1 MQTRRAKVFFAAI
14 LVLGPNSF
22 GQSWNS
28 QLLPNVGGK
37 YTAQAVNF
45 AGRTWSL
52 DDFSYVGYYLGTK
65 SLGSVPCNVVNV
77 TATGDITQAV
87 QAAIDTV
94 GKAGGGSVRI
104 PAGTFTMSGPVAVPY
119 DNVSIEGAGSAQTT
133 IMVSSSFASDD
144 GATDGLFIFGRAV
157 GAATNDGWV
166 GKGTAVANI
175 TAVVH
180 RGDMSVT
187 VDNAS
192 KINMG
197 DWIVIQ
203 QVFWTALVNNNS
215 SNPLP
220 WPANSCCEFSFTY
233 LRQVVAKS
241 GNQVSI
247 DAPIPWT
254 LDPAN
259 NQVRVRTTDGQ
270 MKENDGLKGMTIQFD
285 NNKLASTGRPHG
297 TGAYFEGVRNGW
309 VYDVK
314 IFNFPRF
321 GIYLNYSVRI
331 TVLDCWV
338 QTTQDKGGDGYGYG
352 FLESPA
358 QNILVKR
365 SLGEDNR
372 HNFITSHPQTSMV
385 VQTQNVSANETEPD
399 DTHYAFEQAILWD
412 KHSQMN
418 GGALE
423 MVNRGNQSGT
433 TAAAYETLASG
444 VVWNFY
450 GDGVKNQLASLN
462 GALYLKPSPDG
473 QLVVVG
479 VNGAHAVYDNTRADV
494 VPFVPGQR
502 MQANPGLQVGSSS
515 GALQNVL
522 YDGLYQ
528 TGLQPA
534 SLYETQLAN
543 RIGTPPA
550 DWIDVCG
557 APPMLNAGGITN
569 AASFRVGPL
578 SPGEIVTLFGSG
590 MGPATL
596 AGATIN
602 GFGLVDTTLAGTRVL
617 FDGLPAP
624 LVYTSSSQVSAVVP
638 YATGGKS
645 ASATQV
651 QVEYLG
657 QRSAPMSFPIA
668 STSPGIFKL
677 GDAGGGVG
685 IWVVNRDNTLNSP
698 ANPATTGSIVVLYAT
713 GAGQTNPPGI
723 DGSLS
728 PAPFPVPTQNVSVTI
743 AGLKANLLY
752 QGAAPFEIAGLMQ
765 VNAVIPAGLA
775 PADAAPLVLTIGNA
789 SSQTAS
795 VAIH

>member
-1 MQTRRAKVFFAAI
+1 MQPGKTRLIVAAG
-14 LVLGPNSF
+14 LALPTALAQA
-22 GQSWNS
+22 QSWNS
-28 QLLPNVGGK
+28 QLLPNLGGK
-37 YTAQAVNF
+37 YAAQTVTF
-45 AGRTWSL
+45 AGRTWAL

-65 SLGSVPCNVVNV
+65 SLGSIPCNIVNI
-77 TATGDITQAV
+77 TATGDITQPLQAV
-87 QAAIDTV
+87 VDSV

-104 PAGTFTMSGPVAVPY
+104 PPGTFIMSGPVAVPY
-119 DNVSIEGAGSAQTT
+119 NNVSIEGAGSGQTT
-133 IMVSSSFASDD
+133 INVSPDFASDD
-144 GATDGLFIFGRAV
+144 GATDGLFIFGRGV
-157 GAATNDGWV
+157 GAATNNGWV
-166 GKGTAVANI
+166 NKGATVANI
-175 TAVVH
+175 TAVTH

-187 VDNAS
+187 VDSSS
-192 KINMG
+192 KINVG

-215 SNPLP
+215 SSPEP

-233 LRQVVAKS
+233 LRQVTAKS
-241 GNQVSI
+241 GNQVSV

-259 NQVRVRTTDGQ
+259 NPVRVRMTDGQ
-270 MKENDGLKGMTIQFD
+270 MKENAGLKGITIQFA
-285 NNKLASTGRPHG
+285 NNTLASTGRPHG

-314 IFNFPRF
+314 IFNFPRY
-321 GIYLNYSVRI
+321 GIYLNYSARI
-331 TVLDCWV
+331 TVLDSWV
-338 QTTQDKGGDGYGYG
+338 QTAQDKGGDGYGYG

-365 SLGEDNR
+365 SHGEDNR

-385 VQTQNVSANETEPD
+385 AQTQNVSVNETEPD

-412 KHSQMN
+412 KHTQIN
-418 GGALE
+418 GGAIE

-444 VVWNFY
+444 AVWNFY

-479 VNGAHAVYDNTRADV
+479 VNGAHAVFDSTQANVT
-494 VPFVPGQR
+494 PFVPGQR
-502 MQANPGLQVGSSS
+502 MPAGAGLQVGSSA

-522 YDGLYQ
+522 YEGLYQ

-543 RIGTPPA
+543 RIGVPPA

-557 APPMLNAGGITN
+557 VPPVLSVGGITN
-569 AASFRVGPL
+569 AASFASGPL
-578 SPGEIVTLFGSG
+578 SPGEIVSLYGSG
-590 MGPATL
+590 MGPQAP
-596 AGATIN
+596 AGLTIN
-602 GFGLVDTTLAGTRVL
+602 GFGLVDTQLAGSRIL
-617 FDGLPAP
+617 FDGIPAP
-624 LVYTSSSQVSAVVP
+624 LTYTSSGQVNAVVP
-638 YATGGKS
+638 YATAGRLS
-645 ASATQV
+645 TQV
-651 QVEYLG
+651 RVEYLG
-657 QRSAPMSFPIA
+657 QPSTPASFAIA

-685 IWVVNRDNTLNSP
+685 IWVVNQDNTLNSP
-698 ANPATTGSIVVLYAT
+698 ASPATAGSIVVFYAT
-713 GAGQTNPPGI
+713 GAGQTNPPGV
-723 DGSLS
+723 DGSVAT
-728 PAPFPVPTQNVSVTI
+728 APFPVPVQKVSVTI
-743 AGLKANLLY
+743 GGVQANLLY
-752 QGAAPFEIAGLMQ
+752 QGAAPFEIAGLLQ
-765 VNAVIPAGLA
+765 VNAVIPLGLT
-775 PADAAPLVLTIGNA
+775 PSDTVPLVLTIGNA

-795 VAIH
+795 IAIH

>member
-1 MQTRRAKVFFAAI
+1 VRRFSAFLAI
-14 LVLGPNSF
+14 VLLGSVQSSS
-22 GQSWNS
+22 QSWNS

-37 YTAQAVNF
+37 YTAQPVSF

-87 QAAIDTV
+87 QAAIDSV

-119 DNVSIEGAGSAQTT
+119 NNVSIEGAGSSQTV
-133 IMVSSSFASDD
+133 IMVSSNYASDD
-144 GATDGLFIFGRAV
+144 GVTDGLFIFGRAV

-166 GKGTAVANI
+166 NKGTAVANI
-175 TAVVH
+175 TTVVH
-180 RGDMSVT
+180 RGDMMLT

-203 QVFWTALVNNNS
+203 QVFWAALVNNNS
-215 SNPLP
+215 TSPHP
-220 WPANSCCEFSFTY
+220 WPANSCCEFSLTY
-233 LRQVVAKS
+233 LRQVTAKS

-259 NQVRVRTTDGQ
+259 NAVRVRMTDGL
-270 MKENDGLKGMTIQFD
+270 MKENAGLKGMTIQFA
-285 NNKLASTGRPHG
+285 NNTLASTGRPHG

-314 IFNFPRF
+314 ILNFPRY
-321 GIYLNYSVRI
+321 GIYLNYSARI

-365 SLGEDNR
+365 SHGEDNR

-385 VQTQNVSANETEPD
+385 VQTQNVSVNETEPD
-399 DTHYAFEQAILWD
+399 DTHYAFEQAILFD
-412 KHSQMN
+412 KHTQMN
-418 GGALE
+418 GGAVE
-423 MVNRGNQSGT
+423 MLNRGDQSGT

-444 VVWNFY
+444 VIWNFA
-450 GDGVKNQLASLN
+450 GDGVKNHLASLN

-479 VNGAHAVYDNTRADV
+479 VNGAHAVYDNTKANV
-494 VPFVPGQR
+494 TPFIPGQR
-502 MQANPGLQVGSSS
+502 MQAGPGLQVGSSP

-522 YDGLYQ
+522 YEGLYQ

-534 SLYETQLAN
+534 SLYDTQLAN
-543 RIGTPPA
+543 RIGVPPA

-557 APPMLNAGGITN
+557 APPTLSTGGIVN
-569 AASFRVGPL
+569 GASSATGPL
-578 SPGEIVTLFGSG
+578 SPGEIVSLYGSG
-590 MGPATL
+590 MGPPSPADL
-596 AGATIN
+596 TIN
-602 GFGLVDTTLAGTRVL
+602 GFGLVDTLLAGTRVL
-617 FDGLPAP
+617 FDGVPAP
-624 LVYTSSSQVSAVVP
+624 LAYTSSGQVNAVVP
-638 YATGGKS
+638 YATAGK
-645 ASATQV
+645 SATQV

-657 QRSAPMSFPIA
+657 QRTAPASFPITP
-668 STSPGIFKL
+668 TSPGIFKL

-685 IWVVNRDNTLNSP
+685 IWVFNQDGTLNSP
-698 ANPATTGSIVVLYAT
+698 GNPATAGSIVVFYAT
-713 GAGQTNPPGI
+713 GGGQTDPPGV
-723 DGSLS
+723 DGSFAT
-728 PAPFPVPTQNVSVTI
+728 APYPVPTQNVSVAI
-743 AGLKANLLY
+743 AGVKADLVY
-752 QGAAPFEIAGLMQ
+752 KGAAPLEIAGLLQ
-765 VNAVIPAGLA
+765 INAVVPTGLA
-775 PADAAPLVLTIGNA
+775 LSDMAQLVLTIGSA
-789 SSQTAS
+789 SSQLGCTI
-795 VAIH
+795 AIH